1 MTKKFLVVI
10 IIVGLIIG
18 GIITWKYC
26 KVPFRELLGL
36 PKTSVIEV
44 YGKDSGSI
52 IEVTEADSIVITLRN
67 PGDGGYVFD
76 EPEFD
81 PSVLELESHEHLPP
95 LTPKPGDFG
104 SDRWKFRVLRPK
116 ESKIEIYIY
125 QPWKEEEKKL
135 DFVLNI
141 VPK

>member
-95 LTPKPGDFG
+95 LK
-104 SDRWKFRVLRPK
+104 PK